1 MELIDSIYL
10 QKILKVIFMNLY
22 HAGFNIIEEIE
33 LNYGRKNADFG
44 QGFYLSPEHHY
55 INMSQKYK
63 LMFPNEYFYK
73 NTYYILYLSREVT
86 INFGG

>member
-1 MELIDSIYL
+1 ML
-10 QKILKVIFMNLY
+10 LY
-22 HAGFNIIEEIE
+22 HTGFDEIKHPDIHI
-33 LNYGRKNADFG
+33 GRKNADFV

>member
-1 MELIDSIYL
+1 MSPLDYL
-10 QKILKVIFMNLY
+10 KIGGYCMLLY
-22 HAGFNIIEEIE
+22 HTGFDEIKHPDIHI
-33 LNYGRKNADFG
+33 GRKNADFG
-44 QGFYLSPEHHY
+44 QGFYLSLEHHY